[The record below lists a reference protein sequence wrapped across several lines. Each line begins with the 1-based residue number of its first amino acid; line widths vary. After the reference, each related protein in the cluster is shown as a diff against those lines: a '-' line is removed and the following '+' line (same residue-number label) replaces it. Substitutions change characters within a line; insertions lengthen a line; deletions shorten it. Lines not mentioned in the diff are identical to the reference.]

1 MSIHLAQRLREA
13 ADGHRASTVSAAER
27 AGSTAD
33 LRLSLAGLL
42 GLHRESSA
50 AVLLMLLAVVCSVP
64 LPGTGTATS
73 LGIWALAW
81 AWARGHDTWPL
92 PARLGNVTLNERWT
106 GRCLHGLTWMYERGN
121 RWLRPRWALCS
132 HDRTR
137 VWWGVWIAL
146 MGVVI
151 FLPLPLGNLLPS
163 LSLILLSLGW
173 MFRDGVALLLS
184 TATGVAAV
192 AYVVSLWQ
200 LVTQALGQA
209 WAWLPA

>member
-1 MSIHLAQRLREA
+1 MSIHLAERLRVA
-13 ADGHRASTVSAAER
+13 ADGHRANTVSAA
-27 AGSTAD
+27 ASANAAAD
-33 LRLSLAGLL
+33 LRLNLAELL
-42 GLHRESSA
+42 GLHRESSG
-50 AVLLMLLAVVCSVP
+50 AVLLMLLAVVCAVP
-64 LPGTGTATS
+64 LPGTGTAMS

-81 AWARGHDTWPL
+81 AWARGQDSWPL
-92 PARLGNVTLNERWT
+92 PARLGQMTLNERWT
-106 GRCLHGLTWMYERGN
+106 GRCLHGLAWMYERGN

-132 HDRTR
+132 HDSTR

-151 FLPLPLGNLLPS
+151 FLPLPLGNVLPS

-184 TATGVAAV
+184 TAAGVAAV

-209 WAWLPA
+209 WAWLPV